1 MVVEAEMKKHIVDV
15 EEVPF
20 GSQLR
25 SLLLLG
31 PVGD

>member
-1 MVVEAEMKKHIVDV
+1 MVVEAKMKKHIMDM

-20 GSQLR
+20 GSHLR

>member
-1 MVVEAEMKKHIVDV
+1 MVVEAEMKKHTVDV

-20 GSQLR
+20 GSHLR

>member
-1 MVVEAEMKKHIVDV
+1 MVVEAEMKKHTVDV

-20 GSQLR
+20 CSHLR
-25 SLLLLG
+25 SLLLLD